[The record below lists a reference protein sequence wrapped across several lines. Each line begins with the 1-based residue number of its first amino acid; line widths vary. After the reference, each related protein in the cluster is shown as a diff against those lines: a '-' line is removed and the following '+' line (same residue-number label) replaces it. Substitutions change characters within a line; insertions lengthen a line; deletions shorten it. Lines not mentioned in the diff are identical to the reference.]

1 MGGPFNHHQFRSTAD
16 AGAQRL
22 GSRQRDRRVQ
32 TAMDDQRGR
41 SGSRLA
47 PRVACHQEAVAEYH
61 RQAVAAGVVKTD
73 ALVVE
78 LGEGHEETPVRLK
91 PPKTSHGFF
100 RLVEY
105 ANCAALEQGRN
116 ATMERVV

>member
-1 MGGPFNHHQFRSTAD
+1 MGSPFNHQQLRSAAH
-16 AGAQRL
+16 AGTQRL

-47 PRVACHQEAVAEYH
+47 RRVACHQEAVAEDY
-61 RQAVAAGVVKTD
+61 RQAVAADVVKTD
-73 ALVVE
+73 ALAVE
-78 LGEGHEETPVRLK
+78 LGVGHEETPVRLN
-91 PPKTSHGFF
+91 PRKTSHGFF
-100 RLVEY
+100 GLVEY